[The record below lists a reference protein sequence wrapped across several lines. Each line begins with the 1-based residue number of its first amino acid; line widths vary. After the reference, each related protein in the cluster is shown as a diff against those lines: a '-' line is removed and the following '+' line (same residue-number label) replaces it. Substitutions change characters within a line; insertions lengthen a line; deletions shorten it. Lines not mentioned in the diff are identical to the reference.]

1 MKITAIVAPSGVDF
15 GLNAAFK
22 IVCDTL
28 TELGEDVTVINLTT
42 ANDGA
47 VLPHY
52 DGGNSVFA
60 HRAMEGLR
68 DADGIVIAYP
78 AYFSGPCAMLQGFM
92 EYFLD
97 ENHRDVIQSKNCL
110 LLAISQN
117 GGERQALETVAA
129 FVNEIGAYDV
139 VRVSLNSS
147 AASVVESHVIEL
159 IERQTEDY
167 YRIVRQGRKYIVAR
181 SHSVGNN
188 WELDLDALTPF
199 PAAQTKST
207 TPVNIDDLYEKHSL
221 NNITPHA
228 ENDINKITSLFAQK
242 YVVSDDNL
250 QKDRVV
256 ATPPIGSASVS
267 TSCKQLTASLPHYF
281 NPQLAKDVTA
291 VIQLE
296 ISGTGGFDGY
306 IAISDQE
313 CNFFEGMPEKSD
325 IVVLSEATTW
335 MDVIRK
341 KITAQKAFMMGQLKV
356 RGNFVLL
363 TKFDQL
369 FNKIP

>member
-28 TELGEDVTVINLTT
+28 TELGEDVTVVNLAT
-42 ANDGA
+42 ASDGA
-47 VLPHY
+47 MLPFY
-52 DGGNSVFA
+52 DGGNSVLA
-60 HRAMEGLR
+60 HSTMQNLR
-68 DADGIVIAYP
+68 DADGIVFAFP
-78 AYFSGPCAMLQGFM
+78 AYFAGPCAMLQGFL

-97 ENHRDVIQSKNCL
+97 ENHRSVMQGKNCL

-117 GGERQALETVAA
+117 GGERQALETVAG
-129 FVNEIGAYDV
+129 FVGETGGYDV

-181 SHSVGNN
+181 SRPAGNN

-199 PAAQTKST
+199 PAAQAKPA
-207 TPVNIDDLYEKHSL
+207 TPVNIEDLYEKHSL
-221 NNITPHA
+221 NDISARA

-250 QKDRVV
+250 HKDKVV
-256 ATPPIGSASVS
+256 AAPPIGSGVG
-267 TSCKQLTASLPHYF
+267 TISCKQLTASLPHYF

-291 VIQLE
+291 VVQLE
-296 ISGTGGFDGY
+296 ISGSGGFEGY
-306 IAISDQE
+306 ITISEQQCE
-313 CNFFEGMPEKSD
+313 FHEGTADKSD
-325 IVVLSEATTW
+325 IVVLSETATW